1 MPRTDAE
8 RAHRARLARE
18 RTLAKRDI
26 LISSDKDATVA
37 EVVNP
42 AAVVVVDAEEPQGNG
57 YIDIPAVPAATKP
70 PMGRMVSVWDPVRLV
85 NVMRWEESNG
95 Y

>member
-1 MPRTDAE
+1 MSRSDAE

-18 RTLAKRDI
+18 RTLAKRN
-26 LISSDKDATVA
+26 ISSDKDATVA
-37 EVVNP
+37 EVVTP
-42 AAVVVVDAEEPQGNG
+42 VAVVVVDAEEPMGNY
-57 YIDIPAVPAATKP
+57 YIDIPAIPSAPKP
-70 PMGRMVSVWDPVRLV
+70 RMGRMVSVWDPVALV